1 MNWLIIFGLVLILFV
16 FYIFRIRPMMQKKNV
31 GFNLAVSIKNTYI
44 KETRKAIAKY
54 GITKEDLFDDK
65 IKVIESETIE
75 SE

>member
-1 MNWLIIFGLVLILFV
+1 
-16 FYIFRIRPMMQKKNV
+16 MMQKKNV

-54 GITKEDLFDDK
+54 GITKEDLFDDE

>member
-1 MNWLIIFGLVLILFV
+1 
-16 FYIFRIRPMMQKKNV
+16 MMQKKNV